1 MQLHSIGSIQTCFNE
16 KFGVPRQS
24 LMVESARGV
33 IRLDP
38 EFSHPDAFLH
48 MEEFSHL
55 WVVYLFH
62 KNQNENHPHKWT
74 NTITPPRID
83 APNKVGVYASR
94 SPHRPNPIGL
104 SVVKLEKI
112 NLINGRIE
120 LEVSGVDILD
130 GSPVL
135 DIKPYVPYADSVLV
149 ASSGWIKNEI
159 VRYPVKYSD
168 QAVQILL
175 KSVVDHPALNVKKLI
190 TEMLEWDPR
199 PRSQREQNPI
209 ESESS
214 VGKRFAFR
222 LLNYDVHWVIEQNAT
237 IQVVEIKTLKI

>member
-1 MQLHSIGSIQTCFNE
+1 MQLHPIGIIHTCFAE

-24 LMVESARGV
+24 LMVSEAKG
-33 IRLDP
+33 IIQLAPD
-38 EFSHPDAFLH
+38 FAHPDTILH
-48 MEEFSHL
+48 LEEFSHL

-62 KNQNENHPHKWT
+62 KNQNSNHPEKWT

-83 APNKVGVYASR
+83 APKKVGVYASR

-112 NLINGRIE
+112 SVVKGVVEI
-120 LEVSGVDILD
+120 EVSGVDILD

-135 DIKPYVPYADSVLV
+135 DIKPYVPYADSVPD

-159 VRYPVKYSD
+159 NRYEVKFSA
-168 QAVQILL
+168 QAEA
-175 KSVVDHPALNVKKLI
+175 ALFGNEVKKLI

-199 PRSQREQNPI
+199 PRSQRELAPI
-209 ESESS
+209 ESPNS

-222 LLNYDVHWVIEQNAT
+222 LKKFDIHWQIADDSKIE
-237 IQVVEIKTLKI
+237 VVEIREL